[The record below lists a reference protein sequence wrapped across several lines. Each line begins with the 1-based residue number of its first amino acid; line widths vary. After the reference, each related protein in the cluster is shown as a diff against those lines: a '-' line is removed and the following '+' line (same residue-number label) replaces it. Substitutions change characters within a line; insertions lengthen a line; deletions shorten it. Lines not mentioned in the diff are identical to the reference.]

1 MATYHGL
8 IKVSCIVCGWNS
20 TDESTI
26 EMLNDLVGNCP
37 QCQKQFFRWENQ
49 DGSIVVSLV
58 DGENDEYDNLVL
70 KGANND

>member
-8 IKVSCIVCGWNS
+8 IEVSCIVCKWNS

-26 EMLNDLVGNCP
+26 EVLNDLAGNCP
-37 QCQKQFFRWENQ
+37 ECQKQFFRWENQ

-58 DGENDEYDNLVL
+58 DGENEDYDNLVL
-70 KGANND
+70 KEAK

>member
-8 IKVSCIVCGWNS
+8 IKVSCIVCEWNS

-26 EMLNDLVGNCP
+26 EMLNDLSGNCRE
-37 QCQKQFFRWENQ
+37 CQKQFFRWVIQ

-70 KGANND
+70 KGAK